1 MKALGLDLGRAR
13 TGVAVSD
20 PTGTLVRPLPVIREI
35 DRPAGSAELDDLLAE
50 HAPDVIVIGQPLLMS
65 GEAGE
70 QAHHASSFAGR
81 LRRRVEAKVV
91 LMDERMST
99 AEAER
104 RAREAGSGT
113 DIDSLAACVILEAW
127 LSSHREEAA

>member
-1 MKALGLDLGRAR
+1 MKALALDLGRAR

-20 PTGTLVRPLPVIREI
+20 PTGTLVRPLPVIRE
-35 DRPAGSAELDDLLAE
+35 RPDGASALDDVIAAE
-50 HAPDVIVIGQPLLMS
+50 APEVIVIGQPLLMS

-81 LRRRVEAKVV
+81 LRGRVEARVV

-104 RAREAGSGT
+104 RAREAGSST

-127 LSSHREEAA
+127 LVGNREAA

>member
-1 MKALGLDLGRAR
+1 MRAIALDLGRAR

-20 PTGTLVRPLPVIREI
+20 PTGTLVRPLPVIAEI
-35 DRPAGSAELDDLLAE
+35 DRPGGAEALDAVIAE
-50 HAPDVIVIGQPLLMS
+50 HAPEVIVIGQPLLMS

-81 LRRRVEAKVV
+81 LRRRVQARVV
-91 LMDERMST
+91 LVDERMST

-104 RAREAGSGT
+104 RARESGSST

-127 LSSHREEAA
+127 LARNRKAA

>member
-1 MKALGLDLGRAR
+1 MKALALDLGRAR

-35 DRPAGSAELDDLLAE
+35 DRPDGASALDDVIAAE
-50 HAPDVIVIGQPLLMS
+50 APEVIVIGQPLLMS

-81 LRRRVEAKVV
+81 LRGRVDARVV

-104 RAREAGSGT
+104 RAREAGSST

-127 LSSHREEAA
+127 LVGNREAA

>member
-1 MKALGLDLGRAR
+1 
-13 TGVAVSD
+13 
-20 PTGTLVRPLPVIREI
+20 
-35 DRPAGSAELDDLLAE
+35 
-50 HAPDVIVIGQPLLMS
+50 MS

-81 LRRRVEAKVV
+81 LRGRVEARVV

-104 RAREAGSGT
+104 RAREAGSST

-127 LSSHREEAA
+127 LVGNREAA

>member
-1 MKALGLDLGRAR
+1 MKALALDLGRAR
-13 TGVAVSD
+13 TGVAVTD

-35 DRPAGSAELDDLLAE
+35 DRAEGAAELDAVIARE
-50 HAPDVIVIGQPLLMS
+50 QPDVIVIGQPLLMS
-65 GEAGE
+65 GDAGE

-81 LRRRVEAKVV
+81 LRRRVDARVV
-91 LMDERMST
+91 LIDERMST

-104 RAREAGSGT
+104 RARETGSST

-127 LSSHREEAA
+127 LAAGEEAA

>member
-1 MKALGLDLGRAR
+1 MKALALDLGRAR

-20 PTGTLVRPLPVIREI
+20 PTGTLVRPLPVIREVH
-35 DRPAGSAELDDLLAE
+35 RPEGTAELDAVIARE
-50 HAPDVIVIGQPLLMS
+50 APEVIVIGQPLLMS

-81 LRRRVEAKVV
+81 LRSRVAARVV
-91 LMDERMST
+91 LADERMST

-104 RAREAGSGT
+104 RARESGSAT

-127 LSSHREEAA
+127 IAAQREAA

>member
-1 MKALGLDLGRAR
+1 MRAIALDLGRAR

-20 PTGTLVRPLPVIREI
+20 PTGTLVRPLPVITEI
-35 DRPAGSAELDDLLAE
+35 DRPGGADALDAVIAE
-50 HAPDVIVIGQPLLMS
+50 HAPEVIVIGQPLLMS

-81 LRRRVEAKVV
+81 LRRRVQARVV
-91 LMDERMST
+91 LVDERMST

-104 RAREAGSGT
+104 RARESGSST
-113 DIDSLAACVILEAW
+113 DIDSLAACVILEAF
-127 LSSHREEAA
+127 LARNREAA

>member
-1 MKALGLDLGRAR
+1 MALDLGRAR

-35 DRPAGSAELDDLLAE
+35 ERPDGTAALDAVLDRE
-50 HAPDVIVIGQPLLMS
+50 APEVIVIGDPRLMS
-65 GEAGE
+65 GERGE

-81 LRRRVEAKVV
+81 LRRRVDARVV

-99 AEAER
+99 AEAGR
-104 RAREAGSGT
+104 RSREAGASAEL
-113 DIDSLAACVILEAW
+113 DSIAACVILEAW
-127 LSSHREEAA
+127 LTANAEAA

>member
-1 MKALGLDLGRAR
+1 MRAIALDLGRAR

-20 PTGTLVRPLPVIREI
+20 PTGTLVRPLPVIAEI
-35 DRPAGSAELDDLLAE
+35 DRPGGAEALDAVIAE

-81 LRRRVEAKVV
+81 LRRRVDARVV
-91 LMDERMST
+91 LVDERMST
-99 AEAER
+99 TEAER
-104 RAREAGSGT
+104 RARESGSST

-127 LSSHREEAA
+127 LARNRKAA

>member
-1 MKALGLDLGRAR
+1 MKALALDLGRAR

-20 PTGTLVRPLPVIREI
+20 PSGTLVRPLPVIREVH
-35 DRPAGSAELDDLLAE
+35 RPEGAAELDQVIARE
-50 HAPDVIVIGQPLLMS
+50 APDVIVVGQPLLMS

-70 QAHHASSFAGR
+70 QAHRASSFAGR
-81 LRRRVEAKVV
+81 LRARVDARVV
-91 LMDERMST
+91 LVDERMST

-104 RAREAGSGT
+104 RAREAGSGA

-127 LSSHREEAA
+127 LRARPEAA

>member
-1 MKALGLDLGRAR
+1 MKALALDLGRAR

-20 PTGTLVRPLPVIREI
+20 PTGTLVRPLPVIREV
-35 DRPAGSAELDDLLAE
+35 DRPEGAAELDEVIARE
-50 HAPDVIVIGQPLLMS
+50 APEVIVIGQPLLMS

-81 LRRRVEAKVV
+81 LRSRVHARVV
-91 LMDERMST
+91 LIDERMST

-104 RAREAGSGT
+104 RARESGSGS
-113 DIDSLAACVILEAW
+113 DIDSIAACVILESW
-127 LSSHREEAA
+127 LAAQQEAA

>member
-1 MKALGLDLGRAR
+1 MRAIALDLGRAR

-20 PTGTLVRPLPVIREI
+20 PTGTLVRPLPVIAEI
-35 DRPAGSAELDDLLAE
+35 DRPTGAEALDAVIAE

-81 LRRRVEAKVV
+81 LRRRVDTRVELV
-91 LMDERMST
+91 DERMST

-104 RAREAGSGT
+104 RAREAGSST

-127 LSSHREEAA
+127 LARNRKAA

>member
-1 MKALGLDLGRAR
+1 MKALALDLGRAR

-20 PTGTLVRPLPVIREI
+20 PTGTLVRPLPVIREV
-35 DRPAGSAELDDLLAE
+35 DRAEGAAALDEVIATE
-50 HAPDVIVIGQPLLMS
+50 APEVIVIGQPLLMS

-81 LRRRVEAKVV
+81 LRARVDARVV

-104 RAREAGSGT
+104 RARETGSGT
-113 DIDSLAACVILEAW
+113 DIDSLAACVILESW
-127 LSSHREEAA
+127 LAAQREAA